1 MKKKKAL
8 EIKNLYLGDIL
19 KCVTLNKIKDKTVYI
34 NTVLEKKKIY
44 LLEVSP
50 NTYITLEDYV
60 KGNHTLLGKEPTHE
74 FDTFVDESSLQP
86 VENTGLVNENYLHL

>member
-1 MKKKKAL
+1 MKKRKEL

-19 KCVTLNKIKDKTVYI
+19 KCVTINKIKDKTVYM

-60 KGNHTLLGKEPTHE
+60 KGSNTLLGNEPTHE
-74 FDTFVDESSLQP
+74 LDIFVDEDSLQL
-86 VENTGLVNENYLHL
+86 VENTDLANENCLHL

>member
-1 MKKKKAL
+1 MKKRKEL

-19 KCVTLNKIKDKTVYI
+19 KCVTINKIKDKTVYM
-34 NTVLEKKKIY
+34 NAVLEKKKIY

-60 KGNHTLLGKEPTHE
+60 KGSNTLLGKEPTHE
-74 FDTFVDESSLQP
+74 FDIFVDENSLQL
-86 VENTGLVNENYLHL
+86 VENTDLANENCLHL